1 MEASALILLGLGLLA
16 LGWLL
21 GPPLWRRWRRQRLSQ
36 QPFSPL
42 WRTLLRKRVPLARHL
57 PADLRRRLQ
66 QHIQIFLAEV
76 PIIGCQG
83 LEVDDEV
90 RVTIAAHACL
100 LTLNRSEPHY
110 PHLRQVL
117 VYRDSFVV
125 PRDAPDAAGVVQPHT
140 EVLAGESWSE
150 GQVIL
155 SWADVLA
162 GAAQARDGRNVAIH
176 EFAHQLDQAGG
187 AANGAPELPS
197 AAQAQRWAEVWRAA
211 FRDHRSRLAWGK
223 PTLFD
228 SYAAQDPAEFF
239 AVVSEVFFERCGA
252 LAQQHPDLHRE
263 LVAFYR
269 LDPSQWG

>member
-1 MEASALILLGLGLLA
+1 MWAPALAVLGLGLLA

-21 GPPLWRRWRRQRLSQ
+21 APPLWRRWRRQRLGRQ
-36 QPFSPL
+36 AFPAL
-42 WRTLLRKRVPLARHL
+42 WRIVLRKRVPLTRQL

-66 QHIQIFLAEV
+66 RRIQIFLAEV

-83 LEVDDEV
+83 LEVDDEI

-100 LTLNRSEPHY
+100 ITLNRPEPHY
-110 PHLRQVL
+110 PNLRQVL
-117 VYRDSFVV
+117 VYPDSFVV
-125 PRDAPDAAGVVQPHT
+125 PRDAPDAAGVVHAHH

-176 EFAHQLDQAGG
+176 EFAHQLDQAHG
-187 AANGAPELPS
+187 AATGAPELDD
-197 AAQAQRWAEVWRAA
+197 AAQAQRWAEVWSAA
-211 FRDHRSRLAWGK
+211 FREHRSRLAWGK

-228 SYAAQDPAEFF
+228 RYAAKNPAEFF
-239 AVVSEVFFERCGA
+239 AVVSEVFFERCPA
-252 LAQQHPDLHRE
+252 LAQQHPELHQA
-263 LVAFYR
+263 LVSYYR
-269 LDPSQWG
+269 LDPCQWR